1 MTHSPRLLS
10 QILNKIGQNKS
21 ENKSSLVVF
30 DLDSTLFDVSPRL
43 KQIMIDFAED
53 SINKKK
59 FPESC
64 ALLKTVETFRSDW
77 GIKNALIRAGL
88 DGHHPD
94 FHHALRDYWMQ
105 SFFSNEY
112 LEYDQPYE
120 GAQDYVQK
128 IYAAGADI
136 VYLTGRDIAR
146 MGKSTGSVLK
156 KWSFPLDV
164 PRTELILKPE
174 KGMDDAKFKSDY
186 FAQLPEGKYTT
197 IWFFENEPQ
206 NTNLVQACHDHVE
219 IVFFQS
225 THAGVQEPHPD
236 LPKIMHYLL
245 DSTTSELRSELE
257 LKLRKE

>member
-1 MTHSPRLLS
+1 MTHTSRLLS
-10 QILNKIGQNKS
+10 QILVRIQELQAQDKA
-21 ENKSSLVVF
+21 SLVVF

-43 KQIMIDFAED
+43 QQIMVDFAE
-53 SINKKK
+53 NPKNQKN

-64 ALLKTVETFRSDW
+64 TILKTVQTFRSDW

-88 DGHHPD
+88 DGHHHD
-94 FHHALRDYWMQ
+94 FHQALREFWHN

-112 LEYDQPYE
+112 LQYDLPYE
-120 GAQDYVQK
+120 GAQEYVQK
-128 IYAAGADI
+128 IYEAGADI
-136 VYLTGRDIAR
+136 VYLTGRDVAR
-146 MGKSTGSVLK
+146 MGKSSGAVLK
-156 KWSFPLDV
+156 KWNFPLDL

-174 KGMDDAKFKSDY
+174 KGMDDAQFKADY
-186 FAQLPEGKYTT
+186 FSELPEGKYQS

-206 NTNLVQACHDHVE
+206 NTNLVQSCHDHVE

-245 DSTTSELRSELE
+245 EEE
-257 LKLRKE
+257 K